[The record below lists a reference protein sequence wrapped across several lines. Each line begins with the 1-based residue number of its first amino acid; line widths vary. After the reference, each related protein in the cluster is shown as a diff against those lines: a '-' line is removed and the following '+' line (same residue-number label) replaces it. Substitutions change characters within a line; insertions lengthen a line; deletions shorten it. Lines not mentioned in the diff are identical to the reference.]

1 MAPPPV
7 RMAAPTWKLLYGAY
21 ARLAAAR
28 AASITASEFKAPP
41 SQELKGC
48 RRNEDPDHGPHYDL
62 VDAVNPALDAALAD
76 EQGHEERDHGDEP
89 GVGSHT
95 TLDGYE
101 ARGDPPCEGDRRV
114 PGRHPASEGVRGV
127 GERLAE

>member
-1 MAPPPV
+1 MV
-7 RMAAPTWKLLYGAY
+7 RMPGLRRRARPPSRPQGSRLL
-21 ARLAAAR
+21 L
-28 AASITASEFKAPP
+28 

-76 EQGHEERDHGDEP
+76 KEGHEERDHRDEP

-101 ARGDPPCEGDRRV
+101 ARGDPPCEGDSRV